1 MAISAVMLSGLGE
14 SPAKG
19 CRQIGQT
26 GGERVRGGERKWGM
40 GCADVAL
47 TDWTKNEY
55 YLVKKMN
62 IMPKKMN
69 QKFSKMNLSL
79 KKMNRKW

>member
-1 MAISAVMLSGLGE
+1 M
-14 SPAKG
+14 
-19 CRQIGQT
+19 
-26 GGERVRGGERKWGM
+26 RGGERKWGM